1 MRSLSLSLLA
11 SLVALSAPLS
21 AGCSS
26 SSEEDTS
33 IEGASSD
40 YTGTSGSEVV
50 KPDGSNLPMNL
61 RPLRGAIAKV
71 KHIVSFDGAPG
82 ACTGTHVGNGLVLT
96 AGHCFRRDWETGM
109 VYRRTP
115 REDDGP
121 FARISVEFEDGKSF
135 TATMLDWA
143 LTMQE
148 DYAVLRLEGNELPSA
163 SIPIRKTSAAPS
175 YGTKLTMLSYPDG
188 RRREGRELVDETTMI
203 WSKYC
208 TYDDAGGE
216 VDDFHMVDV
225 DHGRFAHQCQ
235 SAPGSSGAVLID
247 ATTLEVVGIH
257 NGYLNE
263 ANYGM
268 QIANV
273 PWKQYVEKLAE
284 PAAKLEVAHDN
295 GYFSNKSADATID
308 VPAGTVES
316 VAFELIDKDPGFTT
330 QPQPQIKVTSAPFTA
345 HFDTTS
351 LAEHGH
357 GLRAIVTAKN
367 GASLVLEESVMIDH
381 D

>member
-1 MRSLSLSLLA
+1 MRPISFSILASLLA
-11 SLVALSAPLS
+11 VTAPVV

-26 SSEEDTS
+26 SSEADAPVED
-33 IEGASSD
+33 ASSD

-50 KPDGSNLPMNL
+50 KPDGSNLPANL
-61 RPLRGAIAKV
+61 RSLRGAIAKV
-71 KHIVSFDGAPG
+71 KHIVSFEGAPG

-121 FARISVEFEDGKSF
+121 FARISVQFDDGKTF

-148 DYAVLRLEGNELPSA
+148 DYAILHLEGDELPSA
-163 SIPIRKTSAAPS
+163 SIPIRKSAAAPS
-175 YGTKLTMLSYPDG
+175 FGTKLTMLSYPDG
-188 RRREGRELVDETTMI
+188 RRREGRELIDETTMI

-208 TYDDAGGE
+208 SYDDSSGQ

-225 DHGRFAHQCQ
+225 DHGRFAHQCF

-247 ATTLEVVGIH
+247 ANTLEVVGIH

-263 ANYGM
+263 ANFAT
-268 QIANV
+268 QIASV

-284 PAAKLEVAHDN
+284 PSAKLTMVRDRGVVAD
-295 GYFSNKSADATID
+295 KSADATVD
-308 VPAGTVES
+308 VPTGTVDS
-316 VAFELIDKDPGFTT
+316 VAFELVDKDPGFTT
-330 QPQPQIKVTSAPFTA
+330 QLPSQVKVTSAPFTA
-345 HFDTTS
+345 HFDTTAITS
-351 LAEHGH
+351 TKVV
-357 GLRAIVTAKN
+357 RAIVKAKS
-367 GASLVLEESVMIDH
+367 GASLVLEDGIVVNH

>member
-1 MRSLSLSLLA
+1 MRSASFFLFAALLT
-11 SLVALSAPLS
+11 V
-21 AGCSS
+21 GCSS
-26 SSEEDTS
+26 SSEDEAP
-33 IEGASSD
+33 IEGASAD

-50 KPDGSNLPMNL
+50 KPDGSNLPANL
-61 RPLRGAIAKV
+61 RSLRGAIAKV

-82 ACTGTHVGNGLVLT
+82 ACTGTHVGNGYILT

-115 REDDGP
+115 REDDGS
-121 FARISVEFEDGKSF
+121 FERISVQFEDGKTFS
-135 TATMLDWA
+135 ATMLDWA

-148 DYAVLRLEGNELPSA
+148 DYAILRLEGDELPSA
-163 SIPIRKTSAAPS
+163 AIPIRKAAAAPAF
-175 YGTKLTMLSYPDG
+175 GTKLTMLSYPDG

-208 TYDDAGGE
+208 SYDDASGE

-225 DHGRFAHQCQ
+225 EHGRFAHQCQ

-247 ATTLEVVGIH
+247 ATTLEVVGVH

-263 ANYGM
+263 ANFGT
-268 QIANV
+268 QIGNV
-273 PWKQYVEKLAE
+273 PWKQYVDKLAE
-284 PAAKLEVAHDN
+284 PVAKLIVAHDD
-295 GYFSNKSADATID
+295 GTFSDKSADATID
-308 VPAGTVES
+308 VPAGTVEN
-316 VAFELIDKDPGFTT
+316 VAFELIDRDPAFTT
-330 QPQPQIKVTSAPFTA
+330 QPQRQIKVTSAPFTA
-345 HFDTTS
+345 HFDTS
-351 LAEHGH
+351 ALEEHGH

-367 GASLVLEESVMIDH
+367 GASLVLEDAVMVNH